1 MTKKVTVY
9 STATC
14 AYCHMLK
21 RYLDDNKIKYQ
32 EKRVDVDRAAA
43 QEMIAKSGQM
53 GVPFT
58 VIKDDKGQEQTI
70 LGFDVIRLNS
80 ILTHAT

>member
-1 MTKKVTVY
+1 MSKKVTVY

-21 RYLDDNKIKYQ
+21 KYLTDNKIDFI
-32 EKRVDVDRAAA
+32 EKHVDKDFKSA
-43 QEMIAKSGQM
+43 QEMVAKSGQM

-58 VIKDDKGQEQTI
+58 VVSDDKGQEQSV
-70 LGFDVIRLNS
+70 LGFDVVRLNS

>member
-21 RYLDDNKIKYQ
+21 KYLEDNKIDYT
-32 EKRVDVDRAAA
+32 EKRVDEDYQAA
-43 QEMIAKSGQM
+43 QEMVAKSGQL

-58 VIKDDKGQEQTI
+58 VIKDEKGYEQSI
-70 LGFDVIRLNS
+70 LGFDVVRINS
-80 ILTHAT
+80 ILTHST